1 MSNIE
6 TIAAGT
12 PVGIASGRAF
22 LEDIRM
28 RSAELSPAEQRVS
41 RQVLGRPADVIE
53 LSVTELA
60 ARSETSVGTVM
71 RFCTRLG
78 LRGYQDLKINLAR
91 AVMKA
96 DDTLAGEVAADD
108 NDQQVLVK
116 VLSSSATAIAHASDL
131 IDVDALTSIIDVL
144 VGARRIVFSA
154 VGTSA
159 PLAADISYRLTSIGL
174 DATFTP
180 DPHVQ
185 HVTARMLGPG
195 DVCFAISHT
204 GSTQE
209 TLAVMR
215 TAAQTGAA
223 TVAVTSFTSSPLTEI
238 VQHRVVAGSKETSYR
253 IESMTSRL
261 VHLAVLDAIHVA
273 ITLRREGFREALAAS
288 GDVITEHRI

>member
-1 MSNIE
+1 
-6 TIAAGT
+6 
-12 PVGIASGRAF
+12 
-22 LEDIRM
+22 M
-28 RSAELSPAEQRVS
+28 RSAGLSPAEQRVS
-41 RQVLGRPADVIE
+41 RQVLSHPEDVLE

-60 ARSETSVGTVM
+60 ARSDTSVGTVM

-78 LRGYQDLKINLAR
+78 LRGYQDLKLNLAR
-91 AVMKA
+91 TVISVTDSLAAEVHA
-96 DDTLAGEVAADD
+96 DDTDDVVLA
-108 NDQQVLVK
+108 K
-116 VLSSSATAIAHASDL
+116 VLASSATAISHASDL
-131 IDVDALTSIIDVL
+131 IDSTALTAIVDSL
-144 VGARRIVFSA
+144 VTARRVAFAA

-159 PLAADISYRLTSIGL
+159 PLAADISYRLTTIGV

-215 TAAQTGAA
+215 TAAQTGATTA
-223 TVAVTSFTSSPLTEI
+223 ALTSFTSSPLTDI
-238 VQHRVVAGSKETSYR
+238 VDHRLVAGSRETSYR

-273 ITLRREGFREALAAS
+273 LVLRRDGCREALAAS
-288 GDVITEHRI
+288 GDIITEHRI

>member
-1 MSNIE
+1 MIE
-6 TIAAGT
+6 NEASTTT
-12 PVGIASGRAF
+12 PVGSSSKRAL

-28 RSAELSPAEQRVS
+28 RSAGLSPAEQRVS
-41 RQVLGRPADVIE
+41 RQVLSHPEDVLE

-60 ARSETSVGTVM
+60 ARSDTSVGTVM
-71 RFCTRLG
+71 RFCARLG
-78 LRGYQDLKINLAR
+78 LRGYQDLKLNLAR
-91 AVMKA
+91 TASSVTDSPAAEVDA
-96 DDTLAGEVAADD
+96 DDTVDVVLAKVLAG
-108 NDQQVLVK
+108 
-116 VLSSSATAIAHASDL
+116 SATAISHASDL
-131 IDVDALTSIIDVL
+131 IDTTALAAIVDSL
-144 VGARRIVFSA
+144 VPARRVIFAA

-159 PLAADISYRLTSIGL
+159 PLAADISYRLTTIGI

-180 DPHVQ
+180 DPLVQ

-215 TAAQTGAA
+215 TAAQTGATTLA
-223 TVAVTSFTSSPLTEI
+223 LTSFTSSPLTDI
-238 VQHRVVAGSKETSYR
+238 VDHRLVAGSRETSYR

-273 ITLRREGFREALAAS
+273 LILRRDGSHEALAAS
-288 GDVITEHRI
+288 GDIITEHRI